1 MSMDDLRGLG
11 RRLSGGSYSGGF
23 SLRLLVG
30 IAINLCGAMVLLTGA
45 LN

>member
-1 MSMDDLRGLG
+1 MNMTDLRGVR
-11 RRLSGGSYSGGF
+11 RRLSGGFPGGGL

-30 IAINLCGAMVLLTGA
+30 IAINLCGAMVLLTGG